1 MKHQEYPDYP
11 VVERPPLVE
20 PVLEAPVS
28 TGSTAQT
35 LRRLIQQAKSIRN
48 TLLKNWVLILT
59 LTVVGGVAGWLYD
72 EYKRE
77 PIRYIARYTFN
88 LETQAPNPM
97 GGFGDMASMF
107 GMGGGAVDNGLF
119 TGENFYIL
127 FQSRPLM
134 ERTLLRKV
142 TIRNHKNV
150 LLANYYILKS
160 GIREKEWKDNLEYEN
175 FLFNPNKPRAQY
187 NRKEVSA
194 LMQIR
199 EKIRSNLALGQVNKK
214 SSFIE
219 FGVGTEDETL
229 SVLLADGMMET
240 IKEYYQTNKTRKTLE
255 VLELARKRRDS
266 LKAALYSNESQLAR
280 YLDQN
285 AGLVVAAPQVQQQRL
300 SRNSQLAGSMYTDAL
315 RNVETIQASLIRE
328 TPLVTIIDSPVLP
341 LLREAYEGKAKK
353 FAPILGFFLAVSFVL
368 LRKTYRDLMK
378 E

>member
-1 MKHQEYPDYP
+1 MKPQDFADYP
-11 VVERPPLVE
+11 VIERPPLVE
-20 PVLEAPVS
+20 PVMAAPVS
-28 TGSTAQT
+28 TNSTAQT
-35 LRRLIQQAKSIRN
+35 LRKLIHQVKGIRD
-48 TLLKNWVLILT
+48 TLLRHWILILA
-59 LTVVGGVAGWLYD
+59 LTVIGGVAGWLYD
-72 EYKRE
+72 EYNRE
-77 PIRYIARYTFN
+77 PVRYIARYTFN
-88 LETQAPNPM
+88 LETQSSNPM

-142 TIRNHKNV
+142 SIRGHQNV
-150 LLANYYILKS
+150 LLANYYILRS
-160 GIREKEWKDNLEYEN
+160 GIREREWKDNKEYEN
-175 FLFNPNKPRAQY
+175 FLFNPNKPRRQY
-187 NRKEVSA
+187 TRKEVSA
-194 LMQIR
+194 LLQLR
-199 EKIRSNLALGQVNKK
+199 EKIRSTLALGLVNKK

-229 SVLLADGMMET
+229 SMLLADGMMET
-240 IKEYYQTNKTRKTLE
+240 VKEYYQTNKTRKTLE

-266 LKAALYSNESQLAR
+266 LKVALYSNESQLAR
-280 YLDQN
+280 YIDQN

-300 SRNSQLAGSMYTDAL
+300 TRNRELAGSMYTDAL

-341 LLREAYEGKAKK
+341 LIKEAYEGKAKK
-353 FAPILGFFLAVSFVL
+353 FAPVLGFFLAVAFVM
-368 LRKTYRDLMK
+368 LRKTYRELVK